1 MNDDDLL
8 SAPPP
13 VPRRSRS
20 RSKEE
25 GVVGRVDTIEDIK
38 IKNINERVVN
48 KARLMTEI
56 FFCKMKRF
64 CLFKENFF
72 AESNFN

>member
-1 MNDDDLL
+1 MKNDDLL
-8 SAPPP
+8 SAPPT

-25 GVVGRVDTIEDIK
+25 GIVGRVDTIEDIK

-48 KARLMTEI
+48 KVTLINGVTY
-56 FFCKMKRF
+56 FWQNWVVLGWK
-64 CLFKENFF
+64 NQHT
-72 AESNFN
+72 